1 MRCLIPS
8 LLSFALFAC
17 GGDAG
22 ESESSGDSGELV
34 DARDEVVHDGDS
46 SILAD
51 ADDASASEADDPE
64 ESEESDDD
72 VTDAVTDEDAD
83 DEAGDFEFRPQA
95 CVHALDEK
103 RPRITKSSQDRTRR
117 VLRHVGKRLGAHAD
131 FKKLL
136 ALVALRESSYQSGLV
151 HRLSPDLNASYVSWR
166 KMSQRYENNPFADDP
181 TVWQTYGLFGMNSNY
196 FTLLWDK
203 EADPRVLCDPIVDI
217 LLYRRAALRALRKMN
232 SGAIRCKDANGES
245 FDVTLEPTWYNIH
258 RAVSGGKICPTK
270 HEERAASMRKYF
282 VGRATRSGL
291 DPDGI
296 VTTKML
302 GAEPSESV
310 DGEPWE
316 DQEHMVMGLW
326 EDIEAEEAEEA
337 EQAATR
343 EAQIQARAE
352 ARKAKRGGGSSE

>member
-1 MRCLIPS
+1 MRRLLPV
-8 LLSFALFAC
+8 LLSCGLFAC
-17 GGDAG
+17 NGDSD
-22 ESESSGDSGELV
+22 ESEASGSSEDLV
-34 DARDEVVHDGDS
+34 DARDEAVSDAES
-46 SILAD
+46 SVLVDDDADNIDAD
-51 ADDASASEADDPE
+51 ADEAEEAD
-64 ESEESDDD
+64 
-72 VTDAVTDEDAD
+72 A
-83 DEAGDFEFRPQA
+83 DEAGEADEAEASAEFEFRPAA
-95 CVHALDEK
+95 CVHDLEEK
-103 RPRITKSSQDRTRR
+103 RPRITKSSQDRTKR
-117 VLRHVGKRLGAHAD
+117 VLRHVGKRLGSNTG

-196 FTLLWDK
+196 FTLIWDK

-232 SGAIRCKDANGES
+232 SGAIRCKDSDGEF
-245 FDVTLEPTWYNIH
+245 FDVTLEPTWFNVH

-291 DPDGI
+291 DPDGL

-302 GAEPSESV
+302 GKEPSESL
-310 DGEPWE
+310 DGEAWE
-316 DQEHMVMGLW
+316 DQERMVMGLW
-326 EDIEAEEAEEA
+326 EEIEEIEAEEAEEA
-337 EQAATR
+337 AAR
-343 EAQIQARAE
+343 EARAE
-352 ARKAKRGGGSSE
+352 ARKAKRRGDAG